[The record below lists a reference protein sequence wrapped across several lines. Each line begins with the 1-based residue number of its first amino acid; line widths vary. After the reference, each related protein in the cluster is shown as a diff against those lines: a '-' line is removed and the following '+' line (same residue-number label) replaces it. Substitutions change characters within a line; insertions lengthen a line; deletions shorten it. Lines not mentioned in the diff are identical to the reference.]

1 MISRIGFHISRVF
14 ERTAPDPFVLAVLL
28 TLITGVLALSL
39 GTFPGKADDQ
49 SRVLYLLDAWRAGDG
64 LWRFL
69 AFGMQMCLILVTGH
83 ALASSGPVRRLI
95 AVLAGRPRSGAQAAA
110 MVGLIAA
117 VSGLI
122 NWGLGLIVGALLARE
137 VGRSLDSRGIRAHY
151 PLLAAAGYMGLLVWH
166 GGMSGSAPLTMTTR
180 AGAAKVL
187 PEEVL
192 QRFADGVPLSE
203 TLFSPMNL
211 LAAAGVVVLIPIVL
225 WMLTPSGDEQVRTIA
240 EYGVGAT
247 DSGGDGCRG
256 DAQLLRDHG
265 SNSVEP
271 RAASPRHQHPSP
283 KTFPDRLH
291 ESPPLAWVLGLLF
304 IAAVVRYGSVDG
316 LGRVGL
322 NEINA
327 LMLGLGLLLH
337 GSTASYV
344 RAVEDG
350 AKGCAGVIL
359 QFPLY
364 AGIMALLVSSGL
376 IDSFSRAL
384 AEAGGHSTIP
394 LMTYLSAAA
403 VNMFV
408 PSGGGQWGI
417 QGPIALEAGAAAGIS
432 PGKMIMAVAYGDQLT
447 NMLQPFWALPLLAI
461 TGVRAREIVGYT
473 CVVMVAVGV
482 WLGVLLVV

>member
-1 MISRIGFHISRVF
+1 
-14 ERTAPDPFVLAVLL
+14 
-28 TLITGVLALSL
+28 
-39 GTFPGKADDQ
+39 
-49 SRVLYLLDAWRAGDG
+49 WRADDG

-95 AVLAGRPRSGAQAAA
+95 AALARLPRTGASASA
-110 MVGLIAA
+110 MVGLVAA
-117 VSGLI
+117 GFGLI

-137 VGRSLDSRGIRAHY
+137 VGRSLESRGIRAHY

-166 GGMSGSAPLTMTTR
+166 GGLSGSAPLTMTTR

-187 PEEVL
+187 PGEVL

-203 TLFSPMNL
+203 TLLSPMNL
-211 LAAAGVVVLIPIVL
+211 LAAAGALVLIPLVL
-225 WMLTPSGDEQVRTIA
+225 WLLTPKDDGDVRTFA
-240 EYGVGAT
+240 AYGVGA
-247 DSGGDGCRG
+247 SEPKG
-256 DAQLLRDHG
+256 A
-265 SNSVEP
+265 P
-271 RAASPRHQHPSP
+271 RASEGKESDEGGSPPAHAGRSLGHAPP

-291 ESPPLAWVLGLLF
+291 ESPPLAWALGLLF
-304 IAAVVRYGSVDG
+304 IAAVVRFGSVDG
-316 LGRVGL
+316 PGRVGL

-337 GSTASYV
+337 GSTARYV

-350 AKGCAGVIL
+350 ARGCAGVIL

-461 TGVRAREIVGYT
+461 TGVKAREIVGYT
-473 CVVMVAVGV
+473 CVVMIAVGV
-482 WLGVLLVV
+482 WLGALLVLM